1 MKFSTDQ
8 KFSVLCR
15 IPKLALFLL
24 LALTSSFVNADE
36 PADDRPIIMCPALP
50 PHTGFLPSDTG
61 GRQRFYEDA
70 VIFREIGR
78 QLVLN
83 VFREEFGLPTR
94 DESLFETIDPTS
106 DHLFEVDVIAIA
118 NESFELTVHHKGKQV
133 FSQKLNK
140 FFAAGTGHRC
150 ATIIEAKFKPNLI
163 IAIEKLGYKK
173 VEPKKTA
180 TREYVPL
187 PDSIEK
193 NLRSMNH
200 LKQYAA
206 LRELH
211 RLMREEGTSTARL
224 CGLVRGYATLN
235 QLTFSTLDSRG
246 EAFAARTMLYER
258 RMRLFSGH
266 SAQAISTEAY
276 ADTMLGYPNR
286 AWGHHQK
293 ATKRFAS
300 ENTKPD
306 DWLPLIADY
315 IHYRDSKIEQV
326 MQDEDSSL
334 REIAALLRFRSGLQ
348 SMTHRTDYSKLHA
361 GKLALEVLPTCQWIY
376 DRLAFNSG
384 VAPGHQW
391 NAAKP
396 LAISKQLQ
404 DFLPSY
410 DKLPQ
415 DIKTDVN
422 KIIADGGFDLLSAAN
437 VANKLVAA
445 GEHDKSEPSLAV
457 LGRNIE
463 AWNVIHVAR
472 SAQFYR
478 AMIGIDPQPI
488 LDEYEPIFK
497 NHPSAGLVRAVSVRA
512 ETFRTL
518 QEYLDKCNE
527 LIKDVQYKHPNNMS
541 DSLFLFNLH
550 IDAKFGNDITARQ
563 ARSISHSANRAVE
576 HSVCATAK
584 FHIET
589 AYWMKTIS
597 RRSPTRMATVFRED
611 WENSKQDFEQWVKD
625 YPDSPAMLLTAAEIY
640 ARELND
646 PEKSTKFYKEY
657 LDRSPDATII
667 FDLAKVQFHQSK
679 NDDWIETLIRV
690 FETEDQGL
698 QHSNAAARLAATLM
712 REGEFDLATEWAER
726 ANQSGSLTGMQIY
739 QQCLTGIGKLDE
751 ASEMGR
757 QMYSRYP
764 SLQASFDWF
773 IWCGANQHQDL
784 DEAWELLEANYKK
797 YRAEKVAEPLILRN
811 RIFYHL
817 YKGEIDQALD
827 GLTESI
833 KEHRNFY
840 DGIRF
845 AIYSDKLNKKKGR
858 DNILKHLI
866 NSKKTPKLY
875 VGIAEVFQQY
885 FKTGKLDQAKYQQ
898 QFKDFPQP
906 PHVRE
911 EMDYLL
917 MIATLKHEGNK
928 ALPDAKNYL
937 TKKSLEASPASVQ
950 IDVSRH
956 LLLLELGEE
965 PTYITLGCKN
975 NAWTRITPNEVI
987 LKNRARAK
995 KLREERAKNARRND
1009 YEAEIRKRK
1018 LEKAEEKRKAAEEK
1032 GEAAEEKKTE

>member
-1 MKFSTDQ
+1 MIFSTDQ
-8 KFSVLCR
+8 KFRVLFR
-15 IPKLALFLL
+15 ITKLALFLL
-24 LALTSSFVNADE
+24 LALTSNFVNADA
-36 PADDRPIIMCPALP
+36 PADDRPIIMCSALP
-50 PHTGFLPSDTG
+50 PRSGLVAFKAGVEVQS
-61 GRQRFYEDA
+61 YEDA
-70 VIFREIGR
+70 VIFRELGR

-94 DESLFETIDPTS
+94 DESLFETIDLTS
-106 DHLFEVDVIAIA
+106 DHLFEVEVITI
-118 NESFELTVHHKGKQV
+118 SKGPFELLVRHKGKQV

-140 FFAAGTGHRC
+140 YFAAGTGHRC
-150 ATIIEAKFKPNLI
+150 AAIIESKFKPNLI
-163 IAIEKLGYKK
+163 TAIEKMGYKRID
-173 VEPKKTA
+173 PKKTT

-211 RLMREEGTSTARL
+211 RLMREEGPSTARL

-246 EAFAARTMLYER
+246 EVFAARTMLYER

-266 SAQAISTEAY
+266 SVQAISAEAY

-286 AWGHHQK
+286 GWGHHQK

-300 ENTKPD
+300 ENIKPD

-348 SMTHRTDYSKLHA
+348 SITHRTDYSKLHA
-361 GKLALEVLPTCQWIY
+361 GKLALKVLPTCQWIY
-376 DRLAFNSG
+376 GRLALGSG

-391 NAAKP
+391 NAVKP

-410 DKLPQ
+410 DELPE
-415 DIKTDVN
+415 DIKTDVDQ
-422 KIIADGGFDLLSAAN
+422 IIADGGFDLLSAAN

-445 GEHDKSEPSLAV
+445 GEHDRSEPSLAV

-478 AMIGIDPQPI
+478 DKIGIDPQPI
-488 LDEYEPIFK
+488 LDEHEPIFK
-497 NHPSAGLVRAVSVRA
+497 DHPSAGLVRAVGLRP
-512 ETFRTL
+512 ETFRTN
-518 QEYLDKCNE
+518 QEHIDKGNE
-527 LIKDVQYKHPNNMS
+527 LLKDVQYKHPNRFS
-541 DSLFLFNLH
+541 DLLFLLNLNLNT
-550 IDAKFGNDITARQ
+550 KFGNGLPVQEAIRLSQ
-563 ARSISHSANRAVE
+563 SANGAVE
-576 HSVCATAK
+576 HSVCETAK
-584 FHIET
+584 SEIET

-611 WENSKQDFEQWVKD
+611 WDNNKQDFEQWVKD
-625 YPDSPAMLLTAAEIY
+625 YPDSPAMMLTAAEIY
-640 ARELND
+640 ARELNA
-646 PEKSTKFYKEY
+646 PKKSEKFYKEY
-657 LDRSPDATII
+657 LDRSPDGTVI

-679 NDDWIETLIRV
+679 NDDWIETLVRI

-712 REGEFDLATEWAER
+712 REGEYDLALEWAER
-726 ANQSGSLTGMQIY
+726 SNQSGSLTGMQVY
-739 QQCLTGIGKLDE
+739 QQCLTGLGQLDE
-751 ASEMGR
+751 ASVMGR
-757 QMYSRYP
+757 RMYSRYP
-764 SLQASFDWF
+764 GLNRAFDWF

-797 YRAEKVAEPLILRN
+797 YSTEKVAARLILRN

-817 YKGEIDQALD
+817 YQGEIDLALD

-833 KEHRNFY
+833 KENRNFF
-840 DGIRF
+840 DGVQF
-845 AIYSDKLNKKKGR
+845 AVYSDKLNKNKSR

-866 NSKKTPKLY
+866 NSKKTPPVY
-875 VGIAEVFQQY
+875 VGIAKVFQQY
-885 FKTGKLDQAKYQQ
+885 FKTGKLNRAKYEKH
-898 QFKDFPQP
+898 FADFPQP
-906 PHVRE
+906 PHARQ

-917 MIATLKHEGNK
+917 LIATLKREGDK
-928 ALPDAKNYL
+928 ALDRAKNYL
-937 TKKSLEASPASVQ
+937 TKKSLEARPASSQV
-950 IDVSRH
+950 DVLHH

-965 PTYITLGCKN
+965 PTYITGGCKN
-975 NAWTRITPNEVI
+975 QAWTRITPNEVI

-995 KLREERAKNARRND
+995 KRRADRGKSARQYD
-1009 YEAEIRKRK
+1009 YEAAIKKKK
-1018 LEKAEEKRKAAEEK
+1018 LEKAEEKRKASEEK
-1032 GEAAEEKKTE
+1032 GKAAEEKKTE